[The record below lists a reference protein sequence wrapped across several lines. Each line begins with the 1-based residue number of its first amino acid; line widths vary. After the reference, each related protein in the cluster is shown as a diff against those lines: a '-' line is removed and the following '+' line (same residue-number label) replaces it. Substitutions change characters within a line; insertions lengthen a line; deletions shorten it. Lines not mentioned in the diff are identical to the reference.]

1 MEAEAE
7 ARRGAPV
14 FVGAAGNRGAW
25 RATKGG
31 WQPEQEEGQWDREV
45 GSYRLQGTWRGHG
58 EDVACTLGC
67 RRGRGLHAQE
77 GELPEG

>member
-45 GSYRLQGTWRGHG
+45 GSYRLQGTWW
-58 EDVACTLGC
+58 
-67 RRGRGLHAQE
+67 GRGLHTGLQA
-77 GELPEG
+77 GTWPARTGRRTP